1 MKDLAHKK
9 QILAD
14 FGLLLVTA
22 IWGATFVMV
31 QQAVDSFPVFG
42 FLTIRFGLALLS
54 LVPFTVARLIR
65 RRNGTAGVRTS
76 INSHEI
82 RAGVI
87 IGLALFAG
95 YAFQTFGLRLTTPAK
110 AGFITGLSVVMVPL
124 FSAILLHRPPER
136 SATFGILLA
145 TGGLALMSLQGD
157 LSVML
162 GDLIVLAC
170 AVSFALHIIAVGS
183 YSPRMDSLNL
193 VTLQIGTVAIL
204 SLFAS
209 LILERPWPAVQPI
222 TIQAAAFTGVVATAL
237 AFGIQTVAQRFTTPT
252 HTALIFS
259 MEPVWAG
266 LFSFWLVGEVLGPRA
281 LVGGALILAG
291 MLTAE
296 LVPAMQAGQRKPS
309 ET

>member
-1 MKDLAHKK
+1 LVHKR

-14 FGLLLVTA
+14 LGLLLVTA

-54 LVPFTVARLIR
+54 LVPFTVVRLIR
-65 RRNGTAGVRTS
+65 RRNGTAGVRAS
-76 INSHEI
+76 INSHEV

-95 YAFQTFGLRLTTPAK
+95 YAFQTYGLRLTTPAK

-193 VTLQIGTVAIL
+193 VTVQIGTVAIL

-266 LFSFWLVGEVLGPRA
+266 LFSFWLIGEVLGSRA

-291 MLTAE
+291 MLAAE
-296 LVPAMQAGQRKPS
+296 LVPAMHAGQRKTS